1 MEVIFRFIFV
11 IAVSLS
17 IKEVSESISNL
28 LYNPTTKHKLEVVKS
43 ILISALLLIGYSIV
57 PK

>member
-17 IKEVSESISNL
+17 IKEVNESISNL
-28 LYNPTTKHKLEVVKS
+28 LYNPTIKHKLKVVKS

>member
-1 MEVIFRFIFV
+1 MEVILRFIFV

-28 LYNPTTKHKLEVVKS
+28 LYNPTIKHKLEVVKS

>member
-1 MEVIFRFIFV
+1 MEVIFRFTFV

-28 LYNPTTKHKLEVVKS
+28 LYNLTIKHKLEVVKS